1 MKYIISLLVL
11 FVVCSSN
18 AQNLPYSGIFWN
30 DSLQINFEG
39 DKFKTDV
46 NQSAGY

>member
-1 MKYIISLLVL
+1 MKYVISLLVL

-30 DSLQINFEG
+30 NNTQINFEG
-39 DKFKTDV
+39 DKILDWDK
-46 NQSAGY
+46 